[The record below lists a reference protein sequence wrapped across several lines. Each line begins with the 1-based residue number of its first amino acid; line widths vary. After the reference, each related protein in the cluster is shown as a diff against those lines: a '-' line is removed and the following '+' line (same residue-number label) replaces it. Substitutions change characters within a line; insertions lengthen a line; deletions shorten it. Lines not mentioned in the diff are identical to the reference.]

1 MIIQQTPYQGLWN
14 CFRLLTSLSYND
26 QITQYSTIG
35 FWKDNALT
43 FSYSASLGVLNNNN
57 NTQTSTSNVVG
68 ASSYEQ
74 GLANDGFYNRQLA
87 FAYDPI
93 SNNNFNTL
101 IASSNAKLLYKSQV
115 ISNSI
120 NTTTNT
126 LCWQQA
132 IMGTIYLKH
141 LHHFFDKICLL
152 KGVLMR
158 FTLNLNQSSVS
169 FTVSN
174 TTSTV
179 ASYTSTAITSPLGGV
194 SPLMVAS
201 GATGQGGSLL
211 PTGNYTVSL
220 AVGKQ
225 SLQQAQYGISGYVQS
240 PLSPSITL
248 NVPAYTFAPM
258 FETSYLSSP
267 VKKIVYTDIYQY
279 SVPSISS
286 GQTFNQLIS
295 NGIANIKSVLLI
307 PFYVQAGSAVPYSPI
322 LSPYDTAGGGTTSPL
337 CLIGNFQ
344 IQISGQNM
352 LYNQYQYTYNE
363 WLQQLY
369 GCNSING
376 GQTDGLSSGLL
387 SQVDFETLYN
397 YYYVDCS
404 RMLAVEELVPKSV
417 QILGQN
423 FSQQA
428 IQLFVFVNYGVE
440 ISLDILTGARV

>member
-1 MIIQQTPYQGLWN
+1 
-14 CFRLLTSLSYND
+14 
-26 QITQYSTIG
+26 
-35 FWKDNALT
+35 
-43 FSYSASLGVLNNNN
+43 
-57 NTQTSTSNVVG
+57 
-68 ASSYEQ
+68 
-74 GLANDGFYNRQLA
+74 
-87 FAYDPI
+87 
-93 SNNNFNTL
+93 
-101 IASSNAKLLYKSQV
+101 
-115 ISNSI
+115 
-120 NTTTNT
+120 
-126 LCWQQA
+126 
-132 IMGTIYLKH
+132 
-141 LHHFFDKICLL
+141 
-152 KGVLMR
+152 
-158 FTLNLNQSSVS
+158 
-169 FTVSN
+169 
-174 TTSTV
+174 
-179 ASYTSTAITSPLGGV
+179 
-194 SPLMVAS
+194 MVAS
-201 GATGQGGSLL
+201 GAANQGGSYL

-225 SLQQAQYGISGYVQS
+225 SLQQTQYSISGYVQS

-307 PFYVQAGSAVPYSPI
+307 PFYVSAGSAVPYSPI

-344 IQISGQNM
+344 VQISGQNM
-352 LYNQYQYTYNE
+352 LYNQYPYTYNE

-404 RMLAVEELVPKSV
+404 RMLAVEELVPKSI

-423 FSQQA
+423 FSTQA